1 MGVCRDFND
10 LGFRAQGFG
19 GAVRSRNSDK
29 GFRALGLKI
38 LDRQAPKQEAAT
50 SLASA
55 CSY

>member
-29 GFRALGLKI
+29 GFRAFGLRI
-38 LDRQAPKQEAAT
+38 LDRQAPKLPT